1 MATLMLEGGTDVRFI
16 QEMLGHANL
25 ETTQIYT
32 HVSIQKLK
40 AIHDATHPGAKLKPA
55 ASRAADVKT
64 ETERVALLQA
74 LDAEPEEAQD

>member
-1 MATLMLEGGTDVRFI
+1 MRFI

-25 ETTQIYT
+25 GTTQIYT

-55 ASRAADVKT
+55 ASRAADAKT
-64 ETERVALLQA
+64 EAERAALLQA
-74 LDAEPEEAQD
+74 ISAEPEEGEA